1 MKLNMLKKYRPL
13 PLLAMT
19 AILFNL
25 SCGPLEA
32 GNVAESLTPSVTD
45 SANKVQRGKY
55 LVSTMGCDDCHS
67 TKKFGP
73 HGPEID
79 TNLRFG
85 GYPAGRPL
93 PSFDTGTTHKWVLF
107 AGDLTAAV
115 GPWGVSFSANIS
127 SDPTG
132 IGNWT
137 EAQFIRCLREGK
149 WKGLDGGRPLLPP
162 MPWQNFSQLTDRDLK
177 SIYAYLKTTRPVNNT
192 VPQPIPPSN
201 PKQPIPPGGSMK

>member
-1 MKLNMLKKYRPL
+1 MRNGYRPL
-13 PLLAMT
+13 ALLGIA
-19 AILFNL
+19 ALLFDL
-25 SCGPLEA
+25 SCGQLDA
-32 GNVAESLTPSVTD
+32 GSIAESISPAAAD
-45 SANKVQRGKY
+45 SANKVQRGAY
-55 LVSTMGCDDCHS
+55 LVNTMGCDDCHS
-67 TKKFGP
+67 PKKFGP
-73 HGPEID
+73 HGPEVD

-93 PSFDTGTTHKWVLF
+93 PPFDTGTAHKWVLF

-149 WKGLDGGRPLLPP
+149 WLGLDDRPLLPP
-162 MPWQNFSQLTDRDLK
+162 MPWQNFAKLTDRDLK
-177 SIYAYLKTTRPVNNT
+177 SIYAFLKTTKPVNNT
-192 VPQPIPPSN
+192 VPQPIPP
-201 PKQPIPPGGSMK
+201 GGPVK